1 MRYSTLPRSV
11 VFGQQIY
18 PSSSLYH
25 LVQLLQS
32 SCSIYLTD
40 IIHAIAN
47 AILLL
52 FYCMFGYPLALV
64 VNPASKGSCYART
77 STLLS
82 AVVLITTMM
91 LYVVVATF
99 PLLYLWEVFQLN
111 EPVVEFVL
119 LAYLVFF
126 ATAIVIHVMGEVM
139 LWILIKPLWS
149 YVAKKSHYD

>member
-1 MRYSTLPRSV
+1 
-11 VFGQQIY
+11 
-18 PSSSLYH
+18 
-25 LVQLLQS
+25 
-32 SCSIYLTD
+32 
-40 IIHAIAN
+40 
-47 AILLL
+47 
-52 FYCMFGYPLALV
+52 MFGYPLALV

-149 YVAKKSHYD
+149 YMAKKSHYD